1 MESACDSIAAML
13 KELKRRLG
21 YVVGPLI
28 GLGAV
33 VYFAYH
39 TVEGDRGVLAWIK
52 LKTEILEAELQ
63 LARVATDRQELE
75 HRVLL
80 LRPDHL
86 DPDMLEERAR
96 LMLNMGRSD
105 EVVVFDKKR

>member
-1 MESACDSIAAML
+1 ML
-13 KELKRRLG
+13 KVIRQRLRTIW
-21 YVVGPLI
+21 GPLI
-28 GLGAV
+28 ALGVV

-39 TVEGDRGVLAWIK
+39 TVEGDRGVLAYLRLKAK
-52 LKTEILEAELQ
+52 LDEAELQ
-63 LARVATDRQELE
+63 LAKVTTDRQELE

-96 LMLNMGRSD
+96 IMLNMGRDGEQVIIENS
-105 EVVVFDKKR
+105 RR

>member
-1 MESACDSIAAML
+1 MRGFVFPVLAL
-13 KELKRRLG
+13 L
-21 YVVGPLI
+21 
-28 GLGAV
+28 AV

-39 TVEGDRGVLAWIK
+39 TWEGNRGIMAWMR
-52 LKTEILEAELQ
+52 LNGEIDDAEGQ
-63 LARVATDRQELE
+63 LARIEQERRTLE

-96 LMLNMGRSD
+96 AMLNMGHEGEILVFEGKNTSD
-105 EVVVFDKKR
+105 

>member
-1 MESACDSIAAML
+1 MIA
-13 KELKRRLG
+13 LG
-21 YVVGPLI
+21 V
-28 GLGAV
+28 V

-39 TVEGDRGVLAWIK
+39 TVEGDRGVLAYLRLKAK
-52 LKTEILEAELQ
+52 LDEAELQ
-63 LARVATDRQELE
+63 LAKVTTDRQELE

-96 LMLNMGRSD
+96 IMLNMGRDGEQVIIENS
-105 EVVVFDKKR
+105 RR

>member
-1 MESACDSIAAML
+1 ML
-13 KELKRRLG
+13 QEISRRLRH
-21 YVVGPLI
+21 VIGPVI
-28 GLGAV
+28 GMGAV

-39 TVEGDRGVLAWIK
+39 TVEGDRGVLAYVRMK
-52 LKTEILEAELQ
+52 NEILEAELQ
-63 LARVATDRQELE
+63 LAKVSTERQALE

-96 LMLNMGRSD
+96 IMLNMGRDD
-105 EVVVFDKKR
+105 EVVVLGKQVQ

>member
-1 MESACDSIAAML
+1 MFQEFN
-13 KELKRRLG
+13 RRLKPLI
-21 YVVGPLI
+21 GPLV

-33 VYFAYH
+33 AYFAYH
-39 TVEGDRGVLAWIK
+39 TVEGDRGVLAYVR
-52 LKTEILEAELQ
+52 LKNEILEAEMQ
-63 LARVATDRQELE
+63 LAKVTTERQSLE

-96 LMLNMGRSD
+96 AMLNMGRDD
-105 EVVVFDKKR
+105 EVVIFDRR

>member
-1 MESACDSIAAML
+1 ML
-13 KELKRRLG
+13 RDIRQRFRAIM
-21 YVVGPLI
+21 GPLI

-33 VYFAYH
+33 GYFAYH
-39 TVEGDRGVLAWIK
+39 TVEGDRGVLAWMHLRDDIVD
-52 LKTEILEAELQ
+52 AELQ
-63 LARVATDRQELE
+63 LAKVTSERQQLE

-96 LMLNMGRSD
+96 AMLNMGRAD
-105 EVVVFDKKR
+105 EVEVLDRPARH

>member
-1 MESACDSIAAML
+1 MFQEFR
-13 KELKRRLG
+13 RRLKPLI
-21 YVVGPLI
+21 GPLV

-33 VYFAYH
+33 AYFAYH
-39 TVEGDRGVLAWIK
+39 TVEGDRGVLAYVR
-52 LKTEILEAELQ
+52 LKNEILEAEMQ
-63 LARVATDRQELE
+63 LAKVTTERQSLE

-96 LMLNMGRSD
+96 AMLNMGRDD
-105 EVVVFDKKR
+105 EVVIFDRR

>member
-1 MESACDSIAAML
+1 MS
-13 KELKRRLG
+13 KEFQQRLRD
-21 YVVGPLI
+21 VIGPLI
-28 GLGAV
+28 GLSAV

-39 TVEGDRGVLAWIK
+39 TVVGDRGVLAW
-52 LKTEILEAELQ
+52 LRLQGEIADAEMQ
-63 LARVATDRQELE
+63 LAKVATERQSLE

-96 LMLNMGRSD
+96 AMLNMGYD
-105 EVVVFDKKR
+105 GEVVVFEGGRKPAAR

>member
-1 MESACDSIAAML
+1 M
-13 KELKRRLG
+13 
-21 YVVGPLI
+21 GPLI

-33 VYFAYH
+33 GYFAYH
-39 TVEGDRGVLAWIK
+39 TVEGDRGVLAWMHLRNDIVD
-52 LKTEILEAELQ
+52 AELQ
-63 LARVATDRQELE
+63 LAKVTSERQQLE

-96 LMLNMGRSD
+96 AMLNMGRAD
-105 EVVVFDKKR
+105 EVEVLDRPAKH

>member
-1 MESACDSIAAML
+1 M
-13 KELKRRLG
+13 
-21 YVVGPLI
+21 GPL
-28 GLGAV
+28 LGFTAV

-39 TVEGDRGVLAWIK
+39 TVEGERGVLAWMH
-52 LKTEILEAELQ
+52 LKAQLEESELQ
-63 LARVATDRQELE
+63 LSKVTSDRQELE

-96 LMLNMGRSD
+96 IMLNMVHDGEQVILEKPDQSAPAA
-105 EVVVFDKKR
+105 KK

>member
-1 MESACDSIAAML
+1 ML
-13 KELKRRLG
+13 QELRRRLRH
-21 YVVGPLI
+21 VLGPLM

-33 VYFAYH
+33 AYFAYH
-39 TVEGDRGVLAWIK
+39 TVEGDRGLLAYFK
-52 LKTEILEAELQ
+52 LRNEILEAELQ
-63 LARVATDRQELE
+63 LARIASDRQEME

-96 LMLNMGRSD
+96 IMLNMSHPD
-105 EVVVFDKKR
+105 EVVVFDRR

>member
-1 MESACDSIAAML
+1 M
-13 KELKRRLG
+13 
-21 YVVGPLI
+21 GPLL
-28 GLGAV
+28 GLTAV

-39 TVEGDRGVLAWIK
+39 TVEGDRGVLAWMR
-52 LKTEILEAELQ
+52 LHAQLDEAELQ
-63 LARVATDRQELE
+63 LAKVTTDRQELE

-96 LMLNMGRSD
+96 AMLNMGHDGEQVIFERP
-105 EVVVFDKKR
+105 KQ

>member
-1 MESACDSIAAML
+1 ML
-13 KELKRRLG
+13 RDMRQRFRAIM
-21 YVVGPLI
+21 GPLI

-33 VYFAYH
+33 GYFAYH
-39 TVEGDRGVLAWIK
+39 TVEGDRGVLAWMHLRTDIVD
-52 LKTEILEAELQ
+52 AELQ
-63 LARVATDRQELE
+63 LAKVTSERQQLE

-96 LMLNMGRSD
+96 AMLNMGHPD
-105 EVVVFDKKR
+105 EVEVLDAPAKR

>member
-1 MESACDSIAAML
+1 ML
-13 KELKRRLG
+13 RFIRQRLR
-21 YVVGPLI
+21 YIWGPLL
-28 GLGAV
+28 GLSAV

-39 TVEGDRGVLAWIK
+39 TVEGDRGVLAY
-52 LKTEILEAELQ
+52 LRLRSQLDEAELQ
-63 LARVATDRQELE
+63 LAKVTTDRQELE

-96 LMLNMGRSD
+96 VMLNMGRD
-105 EVVVFDKKR
+105 GEKVIMENTHHQ